1 MTTYTITGWRITYED
16 DAWDTISTFEAST
29 LTGIFLTNDDH
40 YVSYD
45 ADYSDTYD
53 QYIPW
58 AVSNAVSILI
68 DGEGADYFD
77 LSQAS
82 YGTSSTIL
90 AFYENSDA
98 YPNSEAFFILSGDL
112 LEISSVT
119 DLYEAI
125 TNIEDGTYSFASLS
139 NGDLSAGTLYI
150 SDVLNVSVTENDT
163 ITGDSDDQVY
173 SLGRGDDIAMG
184 QGGDDT
190 LNGGLGNDTLVGG
203 TGDDTLQGDGGNDIL
218 NGGAG
223 TDTIVFTG
231 RNKATVDLNKT
242 GYQNTGH
249 GRDKIVGVENIISGN
264 GADTLTGNR
273 FGNALTGNN
282 GNDKLYGNVGADTLN
297 GGSGKDVMYAGKD
310 RHIDV
315 FIFSSTDDTG
325 TTARTRDQ
333 ILQFDRGEDFIDL
346 SAIDSNSALA
356 GDQSFDYY
364 GKKARSFTEENSIW
378 YYKAGANI
386 VVRGDVDGDG
396 SFDFEIQINGLK
408 AIGVNDFI
416 L

>member
-1 MTTYTITGWRITYED
+1 MTTYTLTGWRITYED
-16 DAWDTISTFEAST
+16 YTSDAVKSFEAST

-40 YVSYD
+40 YVSYGS
-45 ADYSDTYD
+45 DYSDTYD
-53 QYIPW
+53 EYIPW

-68 DGEGADYFD
+68 DGEGVDWFD
-77 LSQAS
+77 LVEIS
-82 YGTSSTIL
+82 YGTNSTKV
-90 AFYENSDA
+90 AFYENSEI
-98 YPNSEAFFILSGDL
+98 YPNSEAFFTLSGDFL
-112 LEISSVT
+112 TVSSVA
-119 DLYEAI
+119 DFYEAI
-125 TNIEDGTYSFASLS
+125 AYIEDGTYSFKSLA
-139 NGDLSAGTLYI
+139 NGDLSDGTLYV
-150 SDVLNVSVTENDT
+150 SDVINVSISEDDI

-173 SLGRGDDIAMG
+173 SLGLGDDIAMG

-190 LNGGLGNDTLVGG
+190 LKGGLGNDTLIGG
-203 TGDDTLQGDGGNDIL
+203 SGDDTLQGDGGNDIL

-231 RNKATVDLNKT
+231 GKKVTVDLTKS

-249 GRDKIVGVENIISGN
+249 GRDKIVGVENVISGN

-273 FGNALTGNN
+273 FGNTLTGNN
-282 GNDKLYGNVGADTLN
+282 GNDKLYGNVGADTLY
-297 GGSGKDVMYAGKD
+297 GGAGKDVMDAGRD
-310 RHIDV
+310 SHTDV
-315 FIFSSTDDTG
+315 FIFSSADDTG

-333 ILQFDRGEDFIDL
+333 IRQFDRGEDLINL

-356 GDQSFDYY
+356 GDQSFDFF
-364 GKKARSFTEENSIW
+364 GQRSRSFTEENAIW
-378 YYKAGANI
+378 YYKAGKNI